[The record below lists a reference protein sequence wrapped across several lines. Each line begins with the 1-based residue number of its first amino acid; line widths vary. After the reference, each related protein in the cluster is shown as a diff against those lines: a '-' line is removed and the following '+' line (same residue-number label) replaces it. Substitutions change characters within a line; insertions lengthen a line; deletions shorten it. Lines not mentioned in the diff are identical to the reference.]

1 MDVLHRLELI
11 DDAMLRPGRL
21 GKLLYVPLPDATDR
35 IAILKA
41 LVRSVIGPSSSP
53 HSFYVSHS
61 SLVYFTLE
69 TLLILTHRLPT
80 LVNGSCLSHVTSI
93 VIAKSEKCR

>member
-1 MDVLHRLELI
+1 MSNAITLLIIMDAPHRLELI

-41 LVRSVIGPSSSP
+41 LVRSVI
-53 HSFYVSHS
+53 
-61 SLVYFTLE
+61 
-69 TLLILTHRLPT
+69 
-80 LVNGSCLSHVTSI
+80 
-93 VIAKSEKCR
+93 